1 MIRLSVFLLI
11 AASLALPAFAQEAPP
26 AEPAPAQVQPAQPD
40 EDAAEEAPAPQPQ
53 IERPYEAAPPTEV
66 GPLYD
71 ARVQGRIGAAQSQR
85 GRLDGGWILSDQ
97 TGAPLYALQ
106 FSQTAQN
113 GLEGA
118 WRDLRR
124 GGVSTLGVMDEV
136 TEAGKG
142 VTALLPG
149 KDPAV
154 PAKLTLR
161 PVADGWSGELRD
173 GGVAQSVT
181 AKRDPISAAWDSFTP
196 AASTRPF
203 VAASA
208 APKASP
214 AKASPSKK
222 KVVRRKTTKRKRRR

>member
-1 MIRLSVFLLI
+1 MIRLSVSLLI
-11 AASLALPAFAQEAPP
+11 AASLALPAFAQETP
-26 AEPAPAQVQPAQPD
+26 EPAPVQAQPAQPD
-40 EDAAEEAPAPQPQ
+40 EDAAEAAPAPQPQ

-66 GPLYD
+66 GPVYD

-97 TGAPLYALQ
+97 AGAPLYALQ
-106 FSQTAQN
+106 FSQTPQN

-124 GGVSTLGVMDEV
+124 GGVSTLGVIDEV
-136 TEAGKG
+136 TEAGEG

-149 KDPAV
+149 KNPAA

-173 GGVAQSVT
+173 GGVAQTVS

-203 VAASA
+203 VAAST
-208 APKASP
+208 APKAVP
-214 AKASPSKK
+214 AKN
-222 KVVRRKTTKRKRRR
+222 VVKRKATAKRGKGKRRRR